1 MPTRSNVVIV
11 GGTGGPDN
19 NAVPVYRDGVQR
31 DWSLDRLG
39 NQLLLPNGVECWYYL
54 PETLGA
60 DIAKYYVTY
69 KPDGGYS
76 YIQVFEP
83 SGDLPVL
90 SGLPKQEYWIE
101 YSHLMRVTAAP
112 PPVVVPPAPV
122 PAGVSE
128 ADMEAVG
135 RVLTEILRRL
145 LA

>member
-1 MPTRSNVVIV
+1 MPIKSTVVIV

-31 DWSLDRLG
+31 DWALDRLG

-112 PPVVVPPAPV
+112 PPVVVPPAPA
-122 PAGVSE
+122 PSGVSE
-128 ADMEAVG
+128 ADLEAVG
-135 RVLTEILRRL
+135 RVLAEILRKL